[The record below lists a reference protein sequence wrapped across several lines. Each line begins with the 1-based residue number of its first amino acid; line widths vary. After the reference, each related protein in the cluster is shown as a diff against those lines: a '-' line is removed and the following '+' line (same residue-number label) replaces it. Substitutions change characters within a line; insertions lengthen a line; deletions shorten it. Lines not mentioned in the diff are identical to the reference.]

1 MILCFGC
8 HKTVICQFYNFCYLR
23 ATNYSIT
30 MNKLYKLLFP
40 TLLSLSVAAHAQQKQ
55 ANLQYAVS
63 MEKAADQ
70 LYHVE
75 LNSKAPGKSPEYKM
89 SVWTPGYYQL
99 IDFAA
104 AVKNFTVTDVKGNP
118 LKWEQP
124 IKSAWVVTNPTGG
137 DIKITYDVKA
147 TVPFVGNVYLD
158 ETRGYI
164 TPGGLFLYMDKE
176 LRNPVTIQMT
186 PYSKWN
192 KLVATGLDTIPGKYH
207 TYKADDFDV
216 LYDSPFLM
224 GELEVLP
231 PFMVDNKPHNFVGY
245 KLPEFNRQGFMDDLQ
260 KIVKTGSDIIGDV
273 PYTHYTFLSIGEGGG
288 GIEHLNSSS
297 LSFSGGEGFNTP
309 EARKK
314 LYNFIAHEY
323 FHHYNVK
330 RIRPV
335 ELGPFDYSKEN
346 HTNMLWVSEGF
357 TVYYEYL
364 ITRRAG
370 IMTPE
375 DMFGDLQQ
383 NLKNYENKP
392 GHLYQSATQA
402 SYYTW
407 GDGPNGRVND
417 DFNKTISYYDK
428 GPILG
433 LMLDFNIRH
442 VTGNKKTLDDVMRL
456 LYYKYYK
463 KLNRGFTEQEFRDEC
478 EKMAGTKLPELFE
491 YASTVTPPNYPKYFA
506 YGGLNIDT
514 TTTMVSTVWDGLN
527 VRQQKDTLRI
537 TTVDYQSPA
546 WKMGIRG
553 RTKILTVN
561 GAPATRDLLYNTYEA
576 DKAGDTITLGLEK
589 DGVKKD
595 VTVTLAKK
603 FEKSFKITPMAKPD
617 ALQAAIYNSWVG
629 K

>member
-1 MILCFGC
+1 MKILF
-8 HKTVICQFYNFCYLR
+8 KVLFPAF
-23 ATNYSIT
+23 
-30 MNKLYKLLFP
+30 LLF
-40 TLLSLSVAAHAQQKQ
+40 TITANAQQKSP
-55 ANLQYAVS
+55 NLQYAVS
-63 MEKAADQ
+63 MEKAADH

-75 LNSKAPGKSPEYKM
+75 LNSTAPGKTLDFKM
-89 SVWTPGYYQL
+89 CVWTPGYYQL
-99 IDFAA
+99 IDFAG
-104 AVKNFTVTDVKGNP
+104 AVQNFTATDSKGTT

-124 IKSAWVVTNPTGG
+124 LKSVWRVHSNSGP
-137 DIKITYDVKA
+137 IKISYDVKA

-164 TPGGLFLYMDKE
+164 TPGGLFMYLDQE
-176 LRNPVTIQMT
+176 LRHPVTVQMK
-186 PYSKWN
+186 PYSKWSS
-192 KLVATGLDTIPGKYH
+192 LVATGLDTIPGKYH
-207 TYKADDFDV
+207 TFKANDFDV

-224 GELEVLP
+224 GQLEVLP
-231 PFMVDNKPHNFVGY
+231 PFTVQNKPHNFVGY
-245 KLPEFNRQGFMDDLQ
+245 QLPQFNRQEFMNDLK
-260 KIVKTGSDIIGDV
+260 KIVQTGSDIIGEI
-273 PYTHYTFLSIGEGGG
+273 PYTHYTFLSIGAGGG

-297 LSFSGGEGFNTP
+297 LSFSGGEGFNSP
-309 EARKK
+309 GARKK

-330 RIRPV
+330 RIRPI

-370 IMTPE
+370 LMTPD
-375 DMFGDLQQ
+375 DMFGDLQA
-383 NLKNYENKP
+383 NIRNYENQP

-402 SYYTW
+402 SYDTW

-433 LMLDFNIRH
+433 LMLDFSIRH
-442 VTGNKKTLDDVMRL
+442 ATQNRKSLDDVMRL
-456 LYYKYYK
+456 LYNKYYK
-463 KLNRGFTEQEFRDEC
+463 QLNRGFTEQEFRNEC

-491 YASTVTPPNYPKYFA
+491 YASTVKSPNYPKYFA

-514 TTTMVSTVWDGLN
+514 ATIVTSTVWDGLN

-537 TTVDYQSPA
+537 NTVDYQSPA
-546 WKMGIRG
+546 WNAGVRG

-561 GAPATRDLLYNTYEA
+561 GAPATIALLYKTYETHN
-576 DKAGDTITLGLEK
+576 AGDTITLGLEK
-589 DGVKKD
+589 DGVKND
-595 VTVTLAKK
+595 VTITLIKK
-603 FEKSFKITPMAKPD
+603 REKNFKITPLAKPD
-617 ALQAAIYNSWVG
+617 ALQAAIYKSWVG